1 MSTVWDRADIAN
13 ALMATYQTTC
23 ETANA
28 IGGED
33 TVRRAAFFAGGKTVI
48 SALALNFGI
57 SPAQVLPP
65 QPQLTNDGNR

>member
-1 MSTVWDRADIAN
+1 VWDRADIAN

-28 IGGED
+28 IGGAD
-33 TVRRAAFFAGGKTVI
+33 TARTAAFFAGSKTII

-57 SPAQVLPP
+57 SPSLVIPEAKAIA
-65 QPQLTNDGNR
+65 DR